1 MKEPQECSAWLI
13 RQLLIYAALLLAAG
27 CATEVP
33 VGNDGVR
40 SAKVVRLKGAA
51 RYKTGSMAWQ
61 GLKAGDLVKPGT
73 IIETAGKSRVDLVL
87 GAGRPSYHPNAEQN
101 MVRVWENSRLGIDK
115 LTVMETG
122 ADVVTET
129 QLDLQAGHIFGKVRK
144 MLAASRYEVK
154 IPNAVASI
162 RGTIYDIYVEGV
174 VKVRV
179 GSVFLEYTDPN
190 GKNVKQVIMGS
201 QVFDPLTGAP
211 TSIPDLWRNSL
222 VSRRF

>member
-13 RQLLIYAALLLAAG
+13 RQLLICAGLLLAAG
-27 CATEVP
+27 CATEAP
-33 VGNDGVR
+33 VGNVGVL

-51 RYKTGSMAWQ
+51 RYKTGSIGWQ
-61 GLKAGDLVKPGT
+61 PLKAGDFVKPGS

-87 GAGRPSYHPNAEQN
+87 GAEARSYHPNAEQD

-115 LTVMETG
+115 LTAQETG

-144 MLAASRYEVK
+144 MSAASRYEVK
-154 IPNAVASI
+154 IPNAIASV
-162 RGTIYDIYVEGV
+162 RGTVYDINAEGA
-174 VKVRV
+174 VKVLV
-179 GSVFLEYTDPN
+179 GSVFLEYVDSH
-190 GKNVKQVIMGS
+190 GKNMKQVIMGS
-201 QVFDPLTGAP
+201 KVLDPRTGAP
-211 TSIPDLWRNSL
+211 TSISDLSRNSP